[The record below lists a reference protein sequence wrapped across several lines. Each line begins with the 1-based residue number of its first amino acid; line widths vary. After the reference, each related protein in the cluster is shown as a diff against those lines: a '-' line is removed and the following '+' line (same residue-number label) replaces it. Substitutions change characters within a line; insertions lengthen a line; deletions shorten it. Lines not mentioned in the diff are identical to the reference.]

1 MGLARLSTSV
11 GRGLVSGAAG
21 TVVITAITMA
31 EGKLRGKEDSTAPAD
46 AMGKVLEV
54 EPSTEAGEQKLS
66 NAAHWAY
73 GTAWGAARGVLGS
86 LGLRGAPATL
96 VHFAMVWG
104 SALVMLPSLDIAPP
118 ASQWGGKEL
127 SLDAFRHFAYSASVS
142 LAYEAMDD

>member
-1 MGLARLSTSV
+1 MAIRNAFTSI
-11 GRGLVSGAAG
+11 GRGVVAGAAG
-21 TVVITAITMA
+21 TAVITAITMA
-31 EGKLRGKEDSTAPAD
+31 EGKLRGKEDSTAPAE

-54 EPSTEAGEQKLS
+54 EPISEQGEQKLS

-86 LGLRGAPATL
+86 MGLRGAPATL
-96 VHFAMVWG
+96 THFALVWG

-127 SLDAFRHFAYSASVS
+127 SIDALRHFAYSAAVN
-142 LAYEAMDD
+142 LAYEGMEG